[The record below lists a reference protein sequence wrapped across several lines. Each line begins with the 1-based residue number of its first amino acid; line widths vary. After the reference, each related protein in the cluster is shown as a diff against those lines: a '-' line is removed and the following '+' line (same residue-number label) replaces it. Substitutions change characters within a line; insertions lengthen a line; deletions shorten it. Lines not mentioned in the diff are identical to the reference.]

1 MFSLP
6 RVAEQPFCH
15 LLQAGQH
22 RSSSLTWE
30 VPACPSPHPEQLN
43 LWSSQNLLLG
53 ADAEPVSGKGW
64 CSCAEGLRTAAH
76 RICGQSL
83 PHRTLQLSWD
93 HQQHLWD
100 TLGVLLKFRTP
111 VFSTQGEKWC
121 KQKLLASA
129 FFLHPTVP
137 ASQELPSLPASL
149 IFFPALWNTN
159 CHSLCSLRLRSSSM
173 TAPSAPLV
181 MARLWALCGS
191 ILYSH
196 ADIARIHSF
205 STKIQNF
212 CILQV
217 SSDPTYSFPLSK
229 NYVKVLIAQA
239 RKHKLILK
247 NTALALFKWHLTESN
262 LRQELEAHRTKWWWQ
277 KWSIPQSIMKPKN
290 WLQMTEAG
298 QLDEC
303 IKTSKKCTKSSLF
316 TRFFSADM
324 NIVQFL
330 KIKLNFK

>member
-149 IFFPALWNTN
+149 TFFPALWNTN
-159 CHSLCSLRLRSSSM
+159 CHSLCSLRQAWLLHQ
-173 TAPSAPLV
+173 PL
-181 MARLWALCGS
+181 
-191 ILYSH
+191 
-196 ADIARIHSF
+196 
-205 STKIQNF
+205 
-212 CILQV
+212 
-217 SSDPTYSFPLSK
+217 
-229 NYVKVLIAQA
+229 
-239 RKHKLILK
+239 
-247 NTALALFKWHLTESN
+247 
-262 LRQELEAHRTKWWWQ
+262 WWWPGYEHCVVP
-277 KWSIPQSIMKPKN
+277 SSTAMLT
-290 WLQMTEAG
+290 LQGSTAFPRKYRISASCRWAHI
-298 QLDEC
+298 QP
-303 IKTSKKCTKSSLF
+303 ILF
-316 TRFFSADM
+316 P
-324 NIVQFL
+324 
-330 KIKLNFK
+330 